1 MFGSYSAFVVRALG
15 NTERF
20 TGAHYPVV
28 PAPVGP
34 LVLVYVLWFTKLSPS
49 LTAEDPRTQVS
60 TGVNSQVLVLKW
72 KVQPLTSVR
81 STSSLVQTIILLA
94 QFLDRPY
101 AIHTGFLSQGPYV
114 SVGPFR
120 TLHTRSGAPPLAFPQ
135 PLEPA
140 ASELFSRL
148 RLEKKLV
155 LTSVLG
161 L

>member
-1 MFGSYSAFVVRALG
+1 M
-15 NTERF
+15 
-20 TGAHYPVV
+20 H
-28 PAPVGP
+28 
-34 LVLVYVLWFTKLSPS
+34 LWFVHWVTRRDLQVHITRSFLQLWVPLCLCMFCGSPS
-49 LTAEDPRTQVS
+49 PHHPSQLKIQGLRFQQVL
-60 TGVNSQVLVLKW
+60 NSRVLVLKW
-72 KVQPLTSVR
+72 KVPPLTSVR

-120 TLHTRSGAPPLAFPQ
+120 TLHTRSGASPLAFPQ

-148 RLEKKLV
+148 RLEK
-155 LTSVLG
+155 
-161 L
+161 